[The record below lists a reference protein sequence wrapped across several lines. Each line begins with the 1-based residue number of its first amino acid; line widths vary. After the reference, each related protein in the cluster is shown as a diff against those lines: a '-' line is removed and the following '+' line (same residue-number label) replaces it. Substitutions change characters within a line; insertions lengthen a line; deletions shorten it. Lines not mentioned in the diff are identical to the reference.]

1 MMFIR
6 TFLRRCA
13 LALTLA
19 TCSLAAS
26 ADPINFHVDLD
37 TSALGAGSGYVDFY
51 FGANSADSFAGSAT
65 ISHLAGFGPLGYT
78 AGGVTANAN
87 GSYTLT
93 NLPALD
99 NFFGLAASF
108 PGAFSFD
115 VAFDAGFLSYFGTDH
130 SALTV
135 SLFDT
140 DFNLLGAAST
150 FDLQPGN
157 VLGGA
162 SIVVTAGDGA
172 TISAVPEPS
181 QLLLVL
187 TALAAVV
194 LIRRQRS

>member
-1 MMFIR
+1 MMFIS

-26 ADPINFHVDLD
+26 ADPISYHVDLD

-51 FGANSADSFAGSAT
+51 FGAASADSFAGTAT
-65 ISHLAGFGPLGYT
+65 ISHLSGFGPLSY
-78 AGGVTANAN
+78 AVGGVTANAD
-87 GSYTLT
+87 GSYTLA

-99 NFFGLAASF
+99 NFFGLAANF

-115 VAFDAGFLSYFGTDH
+115 VGFDAGFLGYVGTDH

-140 DFNLLGAAST
+140 DFNVLGASV

-157 VLGGA
+157 ALGAA
-162 SIVVTAGDGA
+162 SIAVAAGDGA

-187 TALAAVV
+187 TALAAVM
-194 LIRRQRS
+194 LLRRQRN